1 MNKKMMETKH
11 DYLYS
16 AEYIVYDLSITD
28 LQKRL
33 KKGKVFTSAYKAS
46 GYIGCKLKTVLDNC
60 TYNTRIKGMDGKMY
74 AVRIY
79 KKYKNM
85 SRKITEKEAM
95 ALLHYTT
102 ASALLLNLM
111 EQLRNTNVYKH
122 ELKLRIKQTNALID
136 KEKDDILTLFDV
148 CEEEFDALIENLT
161 ELTKPIIEGIKP
173 EDWQMLAYVKKYLL
187 ENNTEAIQQINQI
200 IIQQNKK

>member
-1 MNKKMMETKH
+1 MGR
-11 DYLYS
+11 D
-16 AEYIVYDLSITD
+16 
-28 LQKRL
+28 R
-33 KKGKVFTSAYKAS
+33 
-46 GYIGCKLKTVLDNC
+46 
-60 TYNTRIKGMDGKMY
+60 
-74 AVRIY
+74 
-79 KKYKNM
+79 
-85 SRKITEKEAM
+85 ITEKEAIS
-95 ALLHYTT
+95 LLHYTT
-102 ASALLLNLM
+102 VSALLINLM
-111 EQLRNTNVYKH
+111 EELRNTTVYKH

>member
-1 MNKKMMETKH
+1 MGR
-11 DYLYS
+11 D
-16 AEYIVYDLSITD
+16 
-28 LQKRL
+28 R
-33 KKGKVFTSAYKAS
+33 
-46 GYIGCKLKTVLDNC
+46 
-60 TYNTRIKGMDGKMY
+60 
-74 AVRIY
+74 
-79 KKYKNM
+79 
-85 SRKITEKEAM
+85 ITEKEAI

-102 ASALLLNLM
+102 VSALLINLM
-111 EQLRNTNVYKH
+111 EELRNTTVYKH